1 MDRNRAEAIFD
12 DYCAL
17 HARCDLEGVL
27 GLFAPSAIVEDPVGS
42 PVHRGVEAC
51 RAFYAG
57 TQGRNGPLEIERIG
71 PVLFGGLEL
80 AAHVRAGIT
89 RPGSPPPMDVIYV
102 VHFSPEGRITSLRAW
117 Y

>member
-1 MDRNRAEAIFD
+1 MDRQRAEAIFD
-12 DYCAL
+12 EYCAL

-27 GLFAPSAIVEDPVGS
+27 RLFDPSAIVEDPVGS
-42 PVHRGVEAC
+42 TVHRGADAY

-57 TQGRNGPLEIERIG
+57 TQSRNGPLEIERIG
-71 PVLFGGLEL
+71 PVLFGGGEL

-102 VHFSPEGRITSLRAW
+102 FKLSSEGRILSLRAW